1 MRDLGQI
8 LIEQGI
14 GEQFREALEGTAPTT
29 LPALA
34 PVPAFEGN
42 REQRRAAARGK
53 AQLKGVRVF
62 RGICKSLGPV

>member
-14 GEQFREALEGTAPTT
+14 GEQFREALEDTAPTT
-29 LPALA
+29 LPALEPA
-34 PVPAFEGN
+34 PAFTGN

-53 AQLKGVRVF
+53 PIRVRHEWGQSVK
-62 RGICKSLGPV
+62 RAMQK